1 MGHKSLFWRMRPTL
15 QYINYQNR
23 RPDYLTAFWSV
34 VNWDVVAAGYG
45 AAFD

>member
-1 MGHKSLFWRMRPTL
+1 MRPTL
-15 QYINYQNR
+15 QYLNYQNLNYQNR
-23 RPDYLTAFWSV
+23 RPDYLAAFWSV